1 MQYPT
6 KPLARSVI
14 RVEATSL
21 EENKAMT
28 RRQIKELETIIGK
41 LEALQQGIA
50 DFQIRDLVGIG
61 KKALIVA
68 LNQTSN
74 LSR

>member
-1 MQYPT
+1 
-6 KPLARSVI
+6 
-14 RVEATSL
+14 
-21 EENKAMT
+21 MT
-28 RRQIKELETIIGK
+28 RSQIKELETIIGK

-74 LSR
+74 LPR